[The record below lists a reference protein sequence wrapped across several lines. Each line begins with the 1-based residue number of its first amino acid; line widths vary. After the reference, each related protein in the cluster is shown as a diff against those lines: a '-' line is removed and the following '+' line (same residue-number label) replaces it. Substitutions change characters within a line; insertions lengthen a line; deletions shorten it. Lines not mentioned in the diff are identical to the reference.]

1 LHEELII
8 AGGQLRE
15 GRFSRMNVTE
25 TQAAY
30 AAAEAQGAPGF
41 IEDKLKE
48 LWPKIEAPLRQAL
61 EARMTDRTKNLQT
74 FLDDRAEREVTNFTA
89 VMGELERSI
98 RETLA
103 EKDDAQLQ
111 FDWTAEEKDQRQR
124 DLGDLRARL
133 AKIPAELKLET
144 QHLRDR
150 YRDPQPRLFPVA
162 VTFLIPPRAVA
173 QLSP

>member
-1 LHEELII
+1 
-8 AGGQLRE
+8 
-15 GRFSRMNVTE
+15 
-25 TQAAY
+25 
-30 AAAEAQGAPGF
+30 
-41 IEDKLKE
+41 
-48 LWPKIEAPLRQAL
+48 
-61 EARMTDRTKNLQT
+61 MTDRTKNLQT

-133 AKIPAELKLET
+133 AKIPDELKLET

-162 VTFLIPPRAVA
+162 VTFLVPHRAIA
-173 QLSP
+173 QLQR

>member
-1 LHEELII
+1 
-8 AGGQLRE
+8 
-15 GRFSRMNVTE
+15 
-25 TQAAY
+25 
-30 AAAEAQGAPGF
+30 
-41 IEDKLKE
+41 
-48 LWPKIEAPLRQAL
+48 
-61 EARMTDRTKNLQT
+61 
-74 FLDDRAEREVTNFTA
+74 
-89 VMGELERSI
+89 
-98 RETLA
+98 
-103 EKDDAQLQ
+103 LQ